1 MANKTDNIS
10 TPSVEIVKENI
21 FVNTIQIMRIFG
33 ITRGTFDKG
42 KKTDGFPKALYL
54 SKRPIWKTD
63 DIMAWAFSFN
73 EERPLWKLIDEH

>member
-1 MANKTDNIS
+1 MANKTENIS

-33 ITRGTFDKG
+33 ITRGTFDKW

-54 SKRPIWKTD
+54 SKHPIWKTD
-63 DIMAWAFSFN
+63 DIMAWAFGFN
-73 EERPLWKLIDEH
+73 EERPLWKLIDER